1 MHLSEWLKA
10 SALGIAL
17 AAAASPALAQSHYT
31 AVRAQ
36 IDLDEVPNVKVI
48 DVQEDIDFAQVGAA
62 DDIYAKA
69 RASFGNNGAYAVA
82 HHQAA
87 NLGAYAESIWVDS
100 FTITGG
106 VGTGTLDINVWVSGQ
121 MDGAGQPGGPGS
133 NSFYQLFV
141 SNAPITCD
149 FDAMGCTGT
158 HLIPLVEGIN
168 GSRLLNAQLSFTY
181 GETFYLASYLGA
193 EVLGDG
199 FSNFYGSAHFGA
211 TAPDGA
217 AITGSSGLTY
227 ALAANVPEPA
237 GVALVFAGL
246 AVLGFARRKGAQ
258 PAMH

>member
-10 SALGIAL
+10 SALSIAL

-36 IDLDEVPNVKVI
+36 IDLDEAPNVNVVE
-48 DVQEDIDFAQVGAA
+48 VQEDVDLAQVGTAG
-62 DDIYAKA
+62 DIYAKA

-82 HHQAA
+82 HNKPA
-87 NLGAYAESIWVDS
+87 NLGAYAESIWVDA

-106 VGTGTLDINVWVSGQ
+106 VGSGKLDINVWVNGT

-149 FDAMGCTGT
+149 FDEMACSGT
-158 HLIPLVEGIN
+158 RLIPLTEGIN
-168 GSRLLNAQLSFTY
+168 GSRLLKAQLSFNY

-211 TAPDGA
+211 TGPDGA
-217 AITGSSGLTY
+217 SITGSSGVTY
-227 ALAANVPEPA
+227 ALAANVPEPGA
-237 GVALVFAGL
+237 AALVLAGL
-246 AVLGFARRKGAQ
+246 AALGLARRK
-258 PAMH
+258 PR